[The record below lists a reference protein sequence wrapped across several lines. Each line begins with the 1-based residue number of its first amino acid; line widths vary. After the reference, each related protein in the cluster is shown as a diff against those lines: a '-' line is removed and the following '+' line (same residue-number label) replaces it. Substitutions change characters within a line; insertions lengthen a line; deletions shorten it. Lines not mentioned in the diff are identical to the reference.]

1 MDPSR
6 VIHDVNIPRNNAGNI
21 VAAAKPKARQQL
33 CATNAGG

>member
-6 VIHDVNIPRNNAGNI
+6 VTHDVNIPRNNAGNI
-21 VAAAKPKARQQL
+21 VAAARPKARATT